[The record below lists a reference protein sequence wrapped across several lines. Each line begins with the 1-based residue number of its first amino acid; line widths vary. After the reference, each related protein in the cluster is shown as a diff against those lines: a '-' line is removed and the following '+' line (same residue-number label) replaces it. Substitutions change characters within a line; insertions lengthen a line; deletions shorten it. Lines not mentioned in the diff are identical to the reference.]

1 MKREFKEIL
10 IKLFIKDS
18 ERFRKRN
25 EEINKWHAER
35 MKKIN
40 ENYRIKIQQIA
51 SESKI
56 KREKRNR
63 EIKAN
68 NEIIKKE
75 LINLKTEAK
84 KGIVSIKMGIRRPS
98 ISKSIKARTTAKAK
112 RKLNSTINPLYG
124 QKGMGWVNNP
134 KRALYNKTYHK
145 TTFSSKKLF
154 K

>member
-10 IKLFIKDS
+10 LKIFIKDVEELKRKNKLTT
-18 ERFRKRN
+18 ERYNARRKKQK
-25 EEINKWHAER
+25 EYFAEKR
-35 MKKIN
+35 KKIK
-40 ENYRIKIQQIA
+40 EETAIKLAINNKEIA
-51 SESKI
+51 
-56 KREKRNR
+56 KRNR

-84 KGIVSIKMGIRRPS
+84 KGIVSIKTGIRRPS

-134 KRALYNKTYHK
+134 KRALYNKR
-145 TTFSSKKLF
+145 
-154 K
+154 

>member
-25 EEINKWHAER
+25 EEITRNYQEK
-35 MKKIN
+35 MQKIN
-40 ENYRIKIQQIA
+40 EHHKLEQQKIN
-51 SESKI
+51 K
-56 KREKRNR
+56 
-63 EIKAN
+63 EIKLEIDN
-68 NEIIKKE
+68 IKNCFKDSKKEIIE
-75 LINLKTEAK
+75 
-84 KGIVSIKMGIRRPS
+84 SIKPLNIKTGIRRPS

>member
-63 EIKAN
+63 
-68 NEIIKKE
+68 
-75 LINLKTEAK
+75 
-84 KGIVSIKMGIRRPS
+84 
-98 ISKSIKARTTAKAK
+98 
-112 RKLNSTINPLYG
+112 
-124 QKGMGWVNNP
+124 
-134 KRALYNKTYHK
+134 
-145 TTFSSKKLF
+145 
-154 K
+154 